1 MHDERFSF
9 RPVTNCNWADLVTL
23 FEGRGGPKHC
33 WCTVWRKKPP
43 TIRTADKTER
53 RELQK
58 AVLHEDV
65 RRGRPVGILAYAAD
79 KPVAWCSI
87 APRNC
92 YRPLG
97 GVPEA
102 RGESESVWSLVCFFI
117 SSPYRRMGLKRKLLK
132 AAIKTARDFGATAV
146 EAYPADQDSPSYGFM
161 GRVEFFKSENFEIL
175 GRVGSRRRV
184 ARLEIAESPIDTE
197 PSCSS
202 DGGKVDE

>member
-1 MHDERFSF
+1 
-9 RPVTNCNWADLVTL
+9 
-23 FEGRGGPKHC
+23 
-33 WCTVWRKKPP
+33 
-43 TIRTADKTER
+43 
-53 RELQK
+53 
-58 AVLHEDV
+58 
-65 RRGRPVGILAYAAD
+65 
-79 KPVAWCSI
+79 
-87 APRNC
+87 
-92 YRPLG
+92 
-97 GVPEA
+97 
-102 RGESESVWSLVCFFI
+102 
-117 SSPYRRMGLKRKLLK
+117 MGLKRELLR